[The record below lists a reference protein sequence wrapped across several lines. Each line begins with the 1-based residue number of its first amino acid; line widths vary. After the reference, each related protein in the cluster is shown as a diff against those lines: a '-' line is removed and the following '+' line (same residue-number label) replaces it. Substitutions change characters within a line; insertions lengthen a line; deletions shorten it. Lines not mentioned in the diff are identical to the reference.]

1 MDTRDP
7 VRFLQ
12 NEVTRLRQ
20 ENLELKEE
28 LTVLRSSVRGL
39 AAIQDLINRMGPE
52 TNLIALLDDLLA
64 SALAVLDTSDGSLLL
79 RDEETEELVFA
90 VVHGEA
96 REELT
101 GFRLPPGRG
110 IAGWV
115 ADNREAAIVHDVS
128 SDPRFYPNVDETFGF
143 STQTLACVPLVEG
156 NRVLGVIEAVNKRTD
171 REFSTEDHQLLL
183 VVAQL
188 SAVAIT
194 RAEAFA

>member
-28 LTVLRSSVRGL
+28 LTVLRSSVRSL

-52 TNLIALLDDLLA
+52 TNLISLLDDLLA

-96 REELT
+96 RDELT

-110 IAGWV
+110 I
-115 ADNREAAIVHDVS
+115 
-128 SDPRFYPNVDETFGF
+128 FYPNVDETFGF

-156 NRVLGVIEAVNKRTD
+156 NRVLGVIEAINKHTD

>member
-12 NEVTRLRQ
+12 NEVTRLRE

-39 AAIQDLINRMGPE
+39 AVIQDLINRMGPE
-52 TNLIALLDDLLA
+52 TNLITLLDDLLA

-79 RDEETEELVFA
+79 RDEETDELVFA

-96 REELT
+96 RDELT

-115 ADNREAAIVHDVS
+115 VDNREAAIVHDVG
-128 SDPRFYPNVDETFGF
+128 SDPRFYPSVDETFGF
-143 STQTLACVPLVEG
+143 STQTLACVPLVEN
-156 NRVLGVIEAVNKRTD
+156 NRVLGVIEAINKRTD